1 MNKDKKKLERE
12 KQGLNRA
19 HKEALAECEEIYQLK
34 FGHRIPQE
42 ILDGF
47 EPTPKLKA
55 LEKEFTKEEKLSVK
69 KLEEAN
75 HKLKKTK
82 QELLEYKK
90 QNTLIIK
97 HITDEGNKQLRL
109 DKDLDSTNNNI
120 TVT

>member
-1 MNKDKKKLERE
+1 M
-12 KQGLNRA
+12 
-19 HKEALAECEEIYQLK
+19 
-34 FGHRIPQE
+34 
-42 ILDGF
+42 
-47 EPTPKLKA
+47 
-55 LEKEFTKEEKLSVK
+55 EKEFTKEEKLSVK